1 MPALYHREPQRTSER
16 AAGYMQPTI
25 FGFIRRYS
33 WRQQLVILL
42 ATVLSFPFL
51 YASLDLPKQII
62 NDALGQP
69 DGGVIFGYDLD
80 QFQYLM
86 VLCGIFLVLVL
97 INGGFKYFINVYKG
111 VVAERMLRRF
121 RYMLFSQTMRFPL
134 PQFRRLSQ
142 GELVQLINAEVEPLG
157 GYVGEALAT
166 PAFQGGTL
174 LTILLF
180 MFMQDPVLGIAA
192 IILYPIQIYLIPKL
206 QRRVNEL
213 GKRRVR
219 RMRRLAEKISES
231 AGGVRDIRGNDA
243 TQYERAIFSR
253 ELGRVFDIRFD
264 IYKLKFLIKFI
275 NNFIA
280 QLGPFFFF
288 SIGGY
293 LVIRGDLTIGAL
305 VAVIGAH
312 KDLSAPW
319 RELLNH
325 YQLFMDVRIK
335 YDQVVAQFAIPGV
348 IPDER
353 QASEPPEGVLVTG
366 SWQARGLTVSDED
379 GDTRLDGVTFEIE
392 QPERVAIVGASGS
405 GKEELCLVLANLL
418 DPSRGR
424 FLINDLPLNELAD
437 SLTGRR
443 LAYVGNPASI
453 LTGTIRHNLFYG
465 LAHRPISDEPLGMV
479 AGDPEPGEIPES
491 PERRAKRLKENA
503 LSGNSPYDSDVD
515 WIDYRAAGLGEDEAE
530 RRRAIID
537 VLKLVRFDR
546 DVYRIGL
553 RSSIA
558 SATNAELASDLLT
571 ARRAM
576 QARLDA
582 DPDLARLVE
591 RFDPERY
598 NTNATIAENLLF
610 GTLVGDTFDLD
621 NLADQPYV
629 KAVLDKTGLTAE
641 LLGVGYKLAATMVE
655 IFAELPPDHDYF
667 RQFSFIEA
675 EELPSY
681 RALLNRADPS
691 QLEALAM
698 ADRQK
703 LLSLPFKLIPARHR
717 LGLVEADLQE
727 KLLAARAVFR
737 RDLPEDLEGAVDFFD
752 PERYND
758 AASIQDN
765 ILFGK
770 IAYGQA
776 QAEGRIATLITEAL
790 EEKGLIDRVIEAG
803 LASPTGGGGGR
814 LSPMQR
820 QKLALARALIKRPDV
835 FILDNP
841 LAVFDSREQVLVRDQ
856 LLDYFADKGVFWA
869 LQNPAW
875 AKHFNQVLVLESGRL
890 VEHGTYED
898 LAREGRA
905 LHRLLEES
913 DDVGRS

>member
-1 MPALYHREPQRTSER
+1 
-16 AAGYMQPTI
+16 MQPTI

-33 WRQQLVILL
+33 WRQQLVILV
-42 ATVLSFPFL
+42 ATVFSFPFL

-69 DGGVIFGYDLD
+69 DGGTIIGYELD
-80 QFQYLM
+80 QLDYLM
-86 VLCGIFLVLVL
+86 VLCGVFLVLVL

-121 RYMLFSQTMRFPL
+121 RYMLYSQTMRFPL

-174 LTILLF
+174 LTILTF

-192 IILYPIQIYLIPKL
+192 IILYPVQIYLIPKL
-206 QRRVNEL
+206 QRKVNAL

-219 RMRRLAEKISES
+219 RMRRIAEKIGET
-231 AGGVRDIRGNDA
+231 AGGVRDIRANDA
-243 TQYERAIFSR
+243 TQYERAMFAR
-253 ELGRVFDIRFD
+253 ELGRVFEIRFD

-293 LVIRGDLTIGAL
+293 LVIQGDLTLGAL

-312 KDLSAPW
+312 KDMSAPW

-348 IPDER
+348 IDDKR
-353 QASEPPEGVLVTG
+353 QSADPPAGVAVTG
-366 SWQARGLTVSDED
+366 DWQARGVTVSDED
-379 GDTRLDGVTFEIE
+379 GDVRLDQVTFELE
-392 QPERVAIVGASGS
+392 QPTRVAIVGASGS

-424 FLINDLPLNELAD
+424 LLVNDKPLNELAD
-437 SLTGRR
+437 SLTGRK
-443 LAYVGNPASI
+443 LAYVGNPAAI
-453 LTGTIRHNLFYG
+453 MTGTIRHNLFYG
-465 LAHRPISDEPLGMV
+465 LIHRPVSDAPAGV
-479 AGDPEPGEIPES
+479 AGEPEPGELPETA
-491 PERRAKRLKENA
+491 ERRAKRLKENA

-515 WIDYRAAGLGEDEAE
+515 WVNYRAAGLGDDATE

-537 VLKLVRFDR
+537 VLRLVRFDR
-546 DVYRIGL
+546 DVYRMGL
-553 RSSIA
+553 RSSIESA
-558 SATNAELASDLLT
+558 SQGDLAAELLA
-571 ARRAM
+571 ARREM
-576 QARLDA
+576 QQRLDD

-598 NTNATIAENLLF
+598 NTNATIAENLLL
-610 GTLVGDTFDLD
+610 GTPVGDSFDLD
-621 NLADQPYV
+621 NLAEQPWV
-629 KAVLDKTGLTAE
+629 RKVLDRTGLTRE
-641 LLGVGYKLAATMVE
+641 LLGVGYQLAATMVE
-655 IFAELPPDHDYF
+655 IFAELPPDHEYF
-667 RQFSFIEA
+667 RQFSFIDAEA
-675 EELPSY
+675 LPSY

-691 QLEALAM
+691 KLQDLPE
-698 ADRQK
+698 ADREK
-703 LLSLPFKLIPARHR
+703 LLTLPFKLIPARHR
-717 LGLVEADLQE
+717 LGLVDEQLQE
-727 KLLAARAVFR
+727 KLLEARRVFR
-737 RDLPEDLEGAVDFFD
+737 RDLPKDLQSSVDFFD
-752 PERYND
+752 PERYNH

-776 QAEGRIATLITEAL
+776 QAEARIATLITEAL
-790 EEKGLIDRVIEAG
+790 EAKGLIDRVIEVG
-803 LASPTGGGGGR
+803 LDCQTGGGGSR
-814 LSPMQR
+814 LSAMQR
-820 QKLALARALIKRPDV
+820 QKLALARALFKRPDIFV
-835 FILDNP
+835 FDNP
-841 LAVFDSREQVLVRDQ
+841 LAAFDSREQVLVRDA
-856 LLDYFADKGVFWA
+856 LLDYFAPSGADKGVFWA

-875 AKHFNQVLVLESGRL
+875 ARHFEHVLVLDGGRL
-890 VEHGTYED
+890 VEHGAFDE
-898 LAREGRA
+898 LARPGRA
-905 LHRLLEES
+905 LQRLLDES
-913 DDVGRS
+913 DDGGRS

>member
-1 MPALYHREPQRTSER
+1 
-16 AAGYMQPTI
+16 MQSTI

-42 ATVLSFPFL
+42 MTVLSFPFL
-51 YASLDLPKQII
+51 YASLELPKQII

-69 DGGVIFGYDLD
+69 DGGTIMGYELD
-80 QFQYLM
+80 QLDYLM
-86 VLCGIFLVLVL
+86 VLCTIFLVLVL

-121 RYMLFSQTMRFPL
+121 RYMLYSQTMRFPL
-134 PQFRRLSQ
+134 PHFRRLSQ

-157 GYVGEALAT
+157 GYVGEALAA

-174 LTILLF
+174 LTILTF
-180 MFMQDPVLGIAA
+180 MFMQDPILGFAA
-192 IILYPIQIYLIPKL
+192 IALYPVQIYLIPKL
-206 QRRVNEL
+206 QRRVNAL

-219 RMRRLAEKISES
+219 RMRRLAERISETAS
-231 AGGVRDIRGNDA
+231 GVRDIRANDT

-293 LVIRGDLTIGAL
+293 LVIQGDLTLGAL

-335 YDQVVAQFAIPGV
+335 YDQVVAQFVIPGV
-348 IPDER
+348 IDDQR
-353 QASEPPEGVLVTG
+353 QTSEPPEGVAVTG
-366 SWQARGLTVSDED
+366 DWQARGLTVSDED
-379 GDTRLDGVTFEIE
+379 GETRLEGVGFELE
-392 QPERVAIVGASGS
+392 QPSRVAIVGPSGC
-405 GKEELCLVLANLL
+405 GKEELCLILANLL

-424 FLINDLPLNELAD
+424 LLINDQPLNELAD

-443 LAYVGNPASI
+443 LAYVGNPSAI
-453 LTGTIRHNLFYG
+453 MTGTIRHNLLYG
-465 LAHRPISDEPLGMV
+465 LMHRPASIEPTDGV
-479 AGDPEPGEIPES
+479 AGEPEPGELPET
-491 PERRAKRLKENA
+491 PEARAKRLKENA
-503 LSGNSPYDSDVD
+503 LSGNSPFDSDVD
-515 WIDYRAAGLGEDEAE
+515 WVNYDAADLGADETE
-530 RRRAIID
+530 RRQALID
-537 VLKLVRFDR
+537 ALRLVRFDG
-546 DVYRIGL
+546 DVYRMGL
-553 RSSIA
+553 KSSIA
-558 SATNAELASDLLT
+558 AESNGELAAELLR
-571 ARRAM
+571 ARHAM
-576 QARLDA
+576 QARFDA

-610 GTLVGDTFDLD
+610 GTPVGDTFDLE
-621 NLADQPYV
+621 NLAEQPYV
-629 KAVLDKTGLTAE
+629 KDVLDRTGLTSE
-641 LLGVGYKLAATMVE
+641 LLDVGYKLAATMVE

-667 RQFSFIEA
+667 RQFSFITA

-681 RALLNRADPS
+681 RALLNRTDPNR
-691 QLEALAM
+691 LEALTE
-698 ADRQK
+698 ADRQR

-717 LGLVEADLQE
+717 LGLVEEDLQR
-727 KLLAARAVFR
+727 KLLGARETFR
-737 RDLPEDLEGAVDFFD
+737 RDLPPELAHAIDFFD
-752 PERYND
+752 PDRYND

-770 IAYGQA
+770 VAFGQA
-776 QAEGRIATLITEAL
+776 QAEARIATLITEAL
-790 EEKGLIDRVIEAG
+790 EQLGLVDRVVEAG
-803 LASPTGGGGGR
+803 LASPTGGGGSR
-814 LSPMQR
+814 LSAMQR
-820 QKLALARALIKRPDV
+820 QKLALARAVIKRPDV

-841 LAVFDSREQVLVRDQ
+841 LGSFDSREQVLVRDA

-875 AKHFNQVLVLESGRL
+875 AQYFDRILVLEGGRL
-890 VEHGTYED
+890 VEHGAYDE